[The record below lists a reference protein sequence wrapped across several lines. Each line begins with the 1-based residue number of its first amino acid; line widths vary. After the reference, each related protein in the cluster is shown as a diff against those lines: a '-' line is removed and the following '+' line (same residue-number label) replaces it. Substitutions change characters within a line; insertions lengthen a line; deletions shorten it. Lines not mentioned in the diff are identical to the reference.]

1 MKIEEINYIKEKVKR
16 FIRNDREQLFFYN
29 SACNVWAP
37 HSGTRAATALQIL
50 LSKEDIQL
58 SATEAKAVVNELL
71 YDYTFKIPLPEP
83 PKDYM

>member
-1 MKIEEINYIKEKVKR
+1 MQIEKINYIKEKVRR

-29 SACNVWAP
+29 SMCNVWTP

-58 SATEAKAVVNELL
+58 SVTEAKGRSQRTSL
-71 YDYTFKIPLPEP
+71 
-83 PKDYM
+83 